1 MSDTGVQEGYSS
13 QVKLEAKLEGSSN
26 MSLFHFIT
34 MLVKGI
40 KKLTIRSDQPSTKTS
55 RLLSN
60 KNEFK
65 TKY

>member
-13 QVKLEAKLEGSSN
+13 QVKLEAKLGGSSN
-26 MSLFHFIT
+26 MSLFT